1 MRSNKTRSL
10 KLLAVAGLVGMCG
23 RAALAAPPL
32 LPVPCTPG
40 ACGATGASKFVT
52 GGAATAVATPSSL
65 TINQSSNSAILN
77 WAAFDI
83 AAGNSVTFAQPN
95 ASAIALNR
103 IFEGNPSQI
112 FGKLSA
118 NGQIYLVNL
127 NGFVF
132 GANSTVNVAGLIASS
147 LPLALTDA
155 TFANGILSPLQ
166 NGGNPSF
173 DASLDPLAPGGR
185 TSVLDVNGK
194 PVLDDQGK
202 PISVQVVVQ
211 PGAQITAAD
220 QGRILLAGQNVTNGG
235 TLTAPDGQVILAAGT
250 KLFLQAD
257 TDPGLRGLVVEVDGT
272 TTTAADGSQSTNT
285 AMNQV
290 SGVLSAPRGNVWMV
304 GLAVNQDGRI
314 SATTSVSA
322 NGSIHLEA
330 AGNVNTIIS
339 SGGNTVSSTRGGALT
354 IGPQSQ
360 LSIATDSSGGTAVSA
375 QTQLPSTI
383 TLLGEQVDIQ
393 GGSITAPGATL
404 TAIAAANPAQAAATP
419 VNAAT
424 STAIDGVGSTP
435 DANARLHIDAGTSID
450 LSGSTASLPVTANL
464 VSGQLR
470 SSELADD
477 PTQRNG
483 LLHGDTVYINALEGS
498 PPIANL
504 SGEIGA
510 VPQTIQQRTE
520 AGGHATFQ
528 SEGDIVFASGAVLN
542 VSGGSS
548 TYAGGVLQ
556 NSYLIGANGQL
567 YNIATANPLL
577 TYIGVVNPTFTQ
589 NYNTWGVQDVVSTPG
604 LSYYQPGYV
613 QGASG
618 GGVQFAAANM
628 VLQGKL
634 LGNTVDGLYQR
645 TPTTAATGSQLTIG
659 VPGGI
664 TPSTTAAADL
674 LAPAIELTN
683 SPIPIEV
690 ADDTTLIGPQTLQI
704 PASYLTSSGFGS
716 INLYSNY
723 GVTLPVD
730 LPLQLPG
737 GSNLVMAASHIDILS
752 SITDPGGK
760 LQLQNIA
767 ALGTLDSSAP
777 RPGVYIGDGVTL
789 DVRGQWTNDL
799 ALVNGGHPNLAQ
811 TWQNG
816 GSIVLGVSSIDALLS
831 LGSNVTL
838 HASGGAW
845 VQSSGSTVAGTG
857 GSISL
862 NADGLGGGL
871 DVGSNLAIDAFGV
884 NGAKGGGFSLVAPRL
899 EISNGTAGS
908 WTMAQSVD
916 DDGPAPGGVFQ
927 LYAGLFS
934 DYGFQS
940 VTLTA
945 DALVAQ
951 GAATT
956 NVLTVDPATQIAASV
971 STLIVDQ
978 SALPLPSAANVTRI
992 ANVGAL
998 PAYQLY
1004 DQGAA
1009 GIQLNALPNPAGGI
1023 STLGTTNVGDV
1034 YIGQGASL
1042 STAPGG
1048 TLGISALD
1056 SIIVDGTLR
1065 APGGTISLQVF
1076 SPGAS
1081 SSPYGNYEAG
1091 FLPTQRIELGADSVI
1106 DVSGAFVPKPSAQGL
1121 SLGTLLPGGTVNV
1134 FADRG
1139 AVLADGGSTIDV
1151 SGASAKLD
1159 VLQPNG
1165 SYGPE
1170 IAVSAGGAITV
1181 RSGEAVSLLGNIEAS
1196 AGSGG
1201 TSGTAA
1207 AGSLEVDLTRGQPW
1221 WGIATIAAVPTFNQ
1235 APLTIDLAPTIAANL
1250 PGSAADSNQSVLGA
1264 AQLSQSG
1271 IDALKL
1277 ESGNVV
1283 QFSGTFSLGL
1293 GRRLIVDA
1301 PIIEAGS
1308 GANVQLNAPYLQ
1320 LGYTSQP
1327 EQPNT
1332 ALAQPGTGTL
1342 EFAGNEIDLAG
1353 VTVFQGASNVSF
1365 SSSGDLKLVGAIDGT
1380 NATATSLSGG
1390 LSIEGD
1396 LQLAAARIYPTTGTS
1411 FNITALENPANGI
1424 PGLVTIAQNG
1434 INPGTPL
1441 SADGAVSITAYDVT
1455 NNGTLYA
1462 PFGSI
1467 ALTGADAV
1475 NLGYGSLTSVSGN
1488 GLTIPFGST
1497 QYSQSQWTYLFGYTP
1512 STITGIPTR
1521 AVNLTAANITIAKNA
1536 TIDLAGGGDLSA
1548 YEWVPGPG
1556 GSTDALA
1563 PGVTPGLYA
1572 VLPYTRGEAAP
1583 QDAQESDPSIV
1594 PGESVYLSGGAG
1606 IAAGAYPLLPARDA
1620 LLPGAFL
1627 VRIEPSFQSTAA
1639 GKLGSLADGTPV
1651 IAGYLTYGST
1661 GLHQTPGYE
1670 GFAVYPGSYGG
1681 QLAAYD
1687 ISLASSF
1694 FSAAA
1699 VLADASR
1706 PALPADAGSLSLA
1719 VSRSLQG
1726 AGTVQTA
1733 AANGGLEAPI
1743 QIAAPDL
1750 YIGTAPAG
1758 LPSDTVTLSDTL
1770 LDSWRPGM
1778 LLLGG
1783 QLADNSVITTTSS
1796 ATTVTPQPASTST
1809 IDVLANTV
1817 TLGAGSNLK
1826 AGQVVVVANNTI
1838 DVRGGATVQSTS
1850 AVAGAA
1856 PMPLPAQQAVTL
1868 SNPDAALLA
1877 VSDSNW
1883 LVPLHA
1889 ALAASDGTTA
1899 AAASSAGSGGV
1910 ILLESGASLASRG
1923 SVTLDGLGGVTLA
1936 GALAAPGAEISL
1948 GSSSIALGAGSSSDA
1963 LIIDDALLGELGGAG
1978 AVRLASTGAI
1988 DILSPI
1994 SLGLNGSSPT
2004 LSALTLQG
2012 SSLNNSSAAG
2022 SAQFGAQ
2029 LMILQG
2035 SGTAQASVAQNGAA
2049 ASSLSLVAGEMAV
2062 GPNVLTVNGFAATHA
2077 TVSGAIV
2084 GQCVA
2089 ASCSGG
2095 LAVGG
2100 DMTLTASGITVTSG
2114 ANTSFSAVGALNI
2127 GAASSTAALPAYL
2140 GGSLTLSG
2148 GSIDVAGR
2156 LSAPSGA
2163 IDLVAANDL
2172 SVESAAS
2179 ISAAGSLVSIGNQ
2192 TVATPAGTISAAAGG
2207 AMTLMPGAT
2216 LDVSGA
2222 GSGAAGAIS
2231 LAAAGPASIGA
2242 TLNGAAGSG
2251 AAGGRFALDAGS
2263 LVSPAGSGGNPLT
2276 LLATSLGSGSSSAG
2290 GFDTAIDIRVRS
2302 GDLDLDGASTLN
2314 ANAVS
2319 LTADT
2324 GNVRIGGQIL
2334 APSASLRGSLSIFGG
2349 AGVDIAAGAALR
2361 ADGSGPQGQGGT
2373 IEIGAGTLVAD
2384 ANGLLDAY
2392 NDATLS
2398 IDAGSTLS
2406 TAGNAAKGT
2415 LLLRAPALIAAND
2428 VAITSLAGDTSA
2440 VGQIVI
2446 EPILPFNTAGAAF
2459 SSASAPTL
2467 SDFQNVGQTVMAYWN
2482 GASGNI
2488 ASRLAGSGTA
2498 SVTVEPAVEIIAP
2511 GSLTLPALDFV
2522 ANQTFY
2528 STAQQ
2533 ASIPVDF
2540 TVRAA
2545 GNIELAGTL
2554 SDGFN
2559 VQQVGDDGRGV
2570 LQPTLLTTPSSSFRL
2585 VAGADLAAANP
2596 LAVVAAN
2603 AANGNLALDQGAY
2616 VRTGTGAIDLVA
2628 AGNITLAG
2636 PGSGAY
2642 TAGVVALAPGGTA
2655 GPNGTPYPG
2664 VSSDAGTTAPNE
2676 DENGNNV
2683 FYGMFVPG
2691 TSVLASYPTAGGNLT
2706 VVAGGNI
2713 DNTSNTLPGSVTAW
2727 QVRESPNSNQSAS
2740 WGVNLAAYDWNFG
2753 TLGGGDLRITSGGS
2767 ALNVSAAAAGSLLP
2781 QAAAAT
2787 PAYSTSGGLSF
2798 AAAKDIGS
2806 AQVYLANGTGSVSAG
2821 GGLTATL
2828 PASNPNSPNV
2838 GSAFYL
2844 QSSVVDVE
2852 TGLGAVI
2859 DGIFDPATLIQ
2870 PIPSG
2875 LRSLPVA
2882 LLGSFFSYS
2891 GQSALDV
2898 QSLSGDIVLGTSSVA
2913 AATLLGLATDHANP
2927 TAPSLYPAGLTLQAL
2942 NGNIRFGPGVG
2953 SPFLYPTPTGQL
2965 DLLAARDIAYT
2976 SASGSIIVSDA
2987 PPASVPTV
2995 TNIVSGDASTA
3006 LTPSFGGDVHSDDP
3020 TPAYVTAGGSIENLS
3035 LVIPKAAQIVAALD
3049 ISNLTY
3055 TGQNLNPQ
3063 DLTLISAGRDFINA
3077 TGGAVSVGGPGSLDI
3092 LAGRNIDLGF
3102 SQGVVTTGNLLNA
3115 NLPTAQGADIT
3126 MVTGLG
3132 TTPTYANFVSKIIDT
3147 SSTYENA
3154 LVDYVESVQGTNGL
3168 SMAAAESAFNAFGIN
3183 QQRPFIDQVFF
3194 DELSASGLA
3203 DNTVPNAGFTRG
3215 YAAIDALYPGSRA
3228 GQPGYVAGSY
3238 AGDLTLQFSR
3248 IYTLSG
3254 GDINLIVPG
3263 GGIDVGLANPP
3274 STLSSRPASTLGIV
3288 TEQAGNVNIYSQGD
3302 VNVNSSRIFTLG
3314 GGNILIWS
3322 NQGSIDAGLGAK
3334 TSVSAPPPAILI
3346 SSDGTVTIDF
3356 SGAAT
3361 GSGIRTIQTEP
3372 STPPGNVDLIAPVG
3386 TVNAGDAG
3394 IGAAGNINIA
3404 AQSVIGVTNINFGG
3418 TATGVPA
3425 VVSNVSASLSG
3436 ASNASSGASNAATN
3450 AVSGDAAAKESQA
3463 PLSQSALSWLDVFVT
3478 GLGEENCKPDD
3489 IECLKRQKTTTR

>member
-1 MRSNKTRSL
+1 
-10 KLLAVAGLVGMCG
+10 
-23 RAALAAPPL
+23 
-32 LPVPCTPG
+32 
-40 ACGATGASKFVT
+40 
-52 GGAATAVATPSSL
+52 
-65 TINQSSNSAILN
+65 
-77 WAAFDI
+77 
-83 AAGNSVTFAQPN
+83 
-95 ASAIALNR
+95 
-103 IFEGNPSQI
+103 
-112 FGKLSA
+112 
-118 NGQIYLVNL
+118 
-127 NGFVF
+127 
-132 GANSTVNVAGLIASS
+132 VNVAGLVASS

-166 NGGNPSF
+166 NADPTFN
-173 DASLDPLAPGGR
+173 ASLDPLAPGGR

-194 PVLDDQGK
+194 PVLDDHGK

-220 QGRILLAGQNVTNGG
+220 QGRILLSGQNVTNGG

-250 KLFLQAD
+250 QVYLQAD

-272 TTTAADGSQSTNT
+272 TTTAADGTKSTNT

-330 AGNVNTIIS
+330 AGGAIANV
-339 SGGNTVSSTRGGALT
+339 SGGVGTVTSNQGGALT

-360 LSIATDSSGGTAVSA
+360 MSIGTDTSGGTAVSA

-393 GGSITAPGATL
+393 GGSIVAPGGTL
-404 TAIAAANPAQAAATP
+404 TATAAANPA
-419 VNAAT
+419 
-424 STAIDGVGSTP
+424 TAGVTSTP
-435 DANARLHIDAGTSID
+435 DPNARLHIDAGTSID
-450 LSGSTASLPVTANL
+450 LSGSIASLPVTANL

-483 LLHGDTVYINALEGS
+483 LLHGDTVYISALDGS

-504 SGEIGA
+504 SGEISA

-520 AGGHATFQ
+520 AGGKATFQ
-528 SEGDIVFASGAVLN
+528 SEGDIVFAAGAALD
-542 VSGGSS
+542 VSGGYS

-556 NSYLIGANGQL
+556 TSYLIGANGQL

-577 TYIGVVNPTFTQ
+577 PYVGVVNPTFTQ

-618 GGVQFAAANM
+618 GSVQFAAANM

-645 TPTTAATGSQLTIG
+645 TPATAAAGSQLVVGI
-659 VPGGI
+659 PGGI
-664 TPSTTAAADL
+664 TPSTTTATDL

-704 PASYLTSSGFGS
+704 PAAYLTSSGFGS

-723 GVTLPVD
+723 GVTLPAN
-730 LPLQLPG
+730 LPLTLPG
-737 GSNLVMAASHIDILS
+737 GSSLVIGASRIDILS

-760 LQLQNIA
+760 LQLQNLA

-777 RPGVYIGDGVTL
+777 RPGVYIGDDVTL

-799 ALVNGGHPNLAQ
+799 ALVNGGNPNLAQ

-816 GSIVLGVSSIDALLS
+816 GSITLGVSSTDALLS
-831 LGSNVTL
+831 LGNDVTL

-845 VQSSGSTVAGTG
+845 VQSNGSTVAGTG

-871 DVGSNLAIDAFGV
+871 DVGSDLALDAFGV
-884 NGAKGGGFSLVAPRL
+884 NGAKGGSFSLVAPRL

-908 WTMAQSVD
+908 WTTAQSVD
-916 DDGPAPGGVFQ
+916 DDGPSPGGVFQ

-940 VTLTA
+940 VSLSA
-945 DALVAQ
+945 NALVAS

-956 NVLTVDPATQIAASV
+956 NVLTVDPGTQIPATV
-971 STLIVDQ
+971 NTLIVNQ
-978 SALPLPSAANVTRI
+978 SALPLRSAANMTGI
-992 ANVGAL
+992 ASVGAL
-998 PAYQLY
+998 PQYQLY

-1009 GIQLNALPNPAGGI
+1009 AIQLNAVPNPAKVGMP
-1023 STLGTTNVGDV
+1023 TLGTAGAGDV
-1034 YIGQGASL
+1034 LVGQGASV
-1042 STAPGG
+1042 STTAGG
-1048 TLGISALD
+1048 TIGISGLD
-1056 SIIVDGTLR
+1056 SIVVDGTLR
-1065 APGGTISLQVF
+1065 APGGTISLEVF
-1076 SPGAS
+1076 SPAS
-1081 SSPYGNYEAG
+1081 NYEVG
-1091 FLPTQRIELGADSVI
+1091 FLPTQRVELGADSVL

-1159 VLQPNG
+1159 VLQPSG
-1165 SYGPE
+1165 SYVPE
-1170 IAVSAGGAITV
+1170 IAASAGGAITV
-1181 RSGEAVSLLGNIEAS
+1181 RSGEAISLLGNIEAG

-1201 TSGTAA
+1201 TSGTPA
-1207 AGSLEVDLTRGQPW
+1207 AGSLEVDLTRGQSW
-1221 WGIATIAAVPTFNQ
+1221 WGVATSGAAATFNQ
-1235 APLTIDLAPTIAANL
+1235 APLTIDLAPTVAANL
-1250 PGSAADSNQSVLGA
+1250 PGAAADSNQAVLGA
-1264 AQLSQSG
+1264 AQLAQSG

-1277 ESGNVV
+1277 ESGNVME
-1283 QFSGTFSLGL
+1283 FSGTYSLGL
-1293 GRRLIVDA
+1293 GRQLIVDA
-1301 PIIEAGS
+1301 PVIEAGS
-1308 GANVQLNAPYLQ
+1308 GASVQLNAPYLQ
-1320 LGYTSQP
+1320 VGYTSQP
-1327 EQPNT
+1327 EQPNK

-1342 EFAGNEIDLAG
+1342 AFSGSEIDLAG
-1353 VTVFQGASNVSF
+1353 ITVFQGASNVSF

-1380 NATATSLSGG
+1380 NAAATSLSGG

-1396 LQLAAARIYPTTGTS
+1396 LQLAAARIYPATGTS

-1424 PGLVTIAQNG
+1424 PGLVSIGQNG
-1434 INPGTPL
+1434 SNPGTPL
-1441 SADGAVSITAYDVT
+1441 SADGTVSITAYDVT

-1467 ALTGADAV
+1467 ALTGTDAV
-1475 NLGYGSLTSVSGN
+1475 TLGDGSLTSVSGN

-1521 AVNLTAANITIAKNA
+1521 AVNLTAANITIAKTA
-1536 TIDLAGGGDLSA
+1536 TIDLTGGGDLSA

-1572 VLPYTRGEAAP
+1572 VLPSTRGEAAP
-1583 QDAQESDPSIV
+1583 QDAQESDPSIA

-1606 IAAGAYPLLPARDA
+1606 LAAGAYPLLPARDA

-1627 VRIEPSFQSTAA
+1627 VRLEPSFQSTGA
-1639 GKLGSLADGTPV
+1639 GTLGSLADGTPV

-1699 VLADASR
+1699 VLANASR

-1719 VSRSLQG
+1719 VSKSLQG
-1726 AGTVQTA
+1726 AGTVLTA

-1750 YIGTAPAG
+1750 YIGTAAPAT
-1758 LPSDTVTLSDTL
+1758 LPSDTVTLSDSL
-1770 LDSWRPGM
+1770 LDSWHPGL

-1783 QLADNSVITTTSS
+1783 QVSDSSVVTTTSS

-1817 TLGAGSNLK
+1817 TLGAGANLK
-1826 AGQVVVVANNTI
+1826 AAQVVVVANNSI
-1838 DVRGGATVQSTS
+1838 DVQGGATVQSTS

-1883 LVPLHA
+1883 LIPVRSGE
-1889 ALAASDGTTA
+1889 AASASGTATT
-1899 AAASSAGSGGV
+1899 SPSAGGGGV

-1936 GALAAPGAEISL
+1936 GTLAAPGAEISL
-1948 GSSSIALGAGSSSDA
+1948 GSSSIALGAGGSSDA
-1963 LIIDDALLGELGGAG
+1963 LLIDDALLSELGGAG

-1988 DILSPI
+1988 DILSPV
-1994 SLGLNGSSPT
+1994 SLGVNGSNPS
-2004 LSALTLQG
+2004 LNSLTLQ
-2012 SSLNNSSAAG
+2012 SASLNNLSAAG
-2022 SAQFGAQ
+2022 TAQFGAQ
-2029 LMILQG
+2029 LLTLQG
-2035 SGTAQASVAQNGAA
+2035 SGTAQASAAQSGAA
-2049 ASSLSLVAGEMAV
+2049 GSSLSLLAGEMAV

-2089 ASCSGG
+2089 ASCDGG

-2114 ANTSFSAVGALNI
+2114 ANTSFSAAGALNI
-2127 GAASSTAALPAYL
+2127 GAASSAAALPAYL
-2140 GGSLTLSG
+2140 GGSLSLSG

-2163 IDLVAANDL
+2163 IALVAANGL
-2172 SVESAAS
+2172 SVDSGAS
-2179 ISAAGSLVSIGNQ
+2179 ISTAGSLVSIGNQ
-2192 TVATPAGTISAAAGG
+2192 TVATPAGTISATAGG
-2207 AMTLMPGAT
+2207 ALTLMPGAT
-2216 LDVSGA
+2216 LDVSGV

-2231 LAAAGPASIGA
+2231 LAATGPASIGA
-2242 TLNGAAGSG
+2242 TLNGAAGNG
-2251 AAGGRFALDAGS
+2251 AAGGSFALDAGS
-2263 LVSPAGSGGNPLT
+2263 LVSPAGAGGNPLT
-2276 LLATSLGSGSSSAG
+2276 LLATSLGSGSSGGG
-2290 GFDTAIDIRVRS
+2290 GFNTAIDIRVRS
-2302 GDLDLDGASTLN
+2302 GDLDLDAASSLT
-2314 ANAVS
+2314 ANLVS

-2324 GNVRIGGQIL
+2324 GNVLIGGQIL
-2334 APSASLRGSLSIFGG
+2334 APSASLRGNLSIFGG
-2349 AGVDIAAGAALR
+2349 SGVDIASGAVLR
-2361 ADGSGPQGQGGT
+2361 ADGSGAQGQGGT

-2384 ANGLLDAY
+2384 ATGLLDAY
-2392 NDATLS
+2392 NDAAIS
-2398 IDAGSTLS
+2398 IDAGATLS
-2406 TAGNAAKGT
+2406 TAGTAAKGT
-2415 LLLRAPALIAAND
+2415 LLLRAPALVAAND

-2446 EPILPFNTAGAAF
+2446 EPILPFNTAGATF
-2459 SSASAPTL
+2459 SSASAPT
-2467 SDFQNVGQTVMAYWN
+2467 SGDFQNLGQTVMSYWN

-2488 ASRLAGSGTA
+2488 ASRLAGSGAA
-2498 SVTVEPAVEIIAP
+2498 SLTVEPAVEIVAP

-2545 GNIELAGTL
+2545 GNIQVAGTL

-2559 VQQVGDDGRGV
+2559 VQQVGDDGTGV
-2570 LQPTLLTTPSSSFRL
+2570 LQPTLLSTPSSSFRL
-2585 VAGADLAAANP
+2585 VAGADLTSANP

-2603 AANGNLALDQGAY
+2603 AANGNLAFDKGAF

-2636 PGSGAY
+2636 AGSGAY

-2664 VSSDAGTTAPNE
+2664 VSTDAGTTAPNE

-2683 FYGMFVPG
+2683 FYGLFVPG

-2713 DNTSNTLPGSVTAW
+2713 DNTSSISPGSVTAW

-2753 TLGGGDLRITSGGS
+2753 TLGGGDLRIASGGS
-2767 ALNVSAAAAGSLLP
+2767 ALDISAAAAGSLLP
-2781 QAAAAT
+2781 QAAGAT
-2787 PAYSTSGGLSF
+2787 PAYLTSGGLSF

-2821 GGLTATL
+2821 GGLTATV
-2828 PASNPNSPNV
+2828 PASSAVFPDV

-2844 QSSVVDVE
+2844 QASVIDVDAR
-2852 TGLGAVI
+2852 LGAI
-2859 DGIFDPATLIQ
+2859 LDGIFDPAALNQ
-2870 PIPSG
+2870 PTPSG
-2875 LRSLPVA
+2875 LLQFPISMQ
-2882 LLGSFFSYS
+2882 GSFFSYS
-2891 GQSALDV
+2891 DQSALNV
-2898 QSLSGDIVLGTSSVA
+2898 QSLSGDITLGTSSVA
-2913 AATLLGLATDHANP
+2913 AATLLGVATNHANP
-2927 TAPSLYPAGLTLQAL
+2927 TAPSLYPASLALQAL
-2942 NGNIRFGPGVG
+2942 NGNINLGAGIGNPT
-2953 SPFLYPTPTGQL
+2953 LYPSPTGEL
-2965 DLLAARDIAYT
+2965 DLLAAQNIAY
-2976 SASGSIIVSDA
+2976 SGSGGRIIVSDA
-2987 PPASVPTV
+2987 PPASVPTA
-2995 TNIVSGDASTA
+2995 TIIVAGANAAGA
-3006 LTPSFGGDVHSDDP
+3006 LAPSFGGDLHSEDP

-3035 LVIPKAAQIVAALD
+3035 LLIPKAAQIVAGLD
-3049 ISNLTY
+3049 ISNLEY
-3055 TGQNLNPQ
+3055 TGQNLHPQ
-3063 DLTLISAGRDFINA
+3063 DLTLISAGRDFNNA
-3077 TGGAVSVGGPGSLDI
+3077 TQGAVSLGGPGSLDI

-3126 MVTGLG
+3126 MITGLG

-3147 SSTYENA
+3147 SSTYEND
-3154 LVDYVESVQGTNGL
+3154 LVDYVESVQGTSGL
-3168 SMAAAESAFNAFGIN
+3168 SVAAAESAFNAFGIN

-3203 DNTVPNAGFTRG
+3203 DNTVSGAGFAQG

-3302 VNVNSSRIFTLG
+3302 VNVNSSRVFTLG

-3334 TSVSAPPPAILI
+3334 TSVSAPPPSILI
-3346 SSDGTVTIDF
+3346 SSNGTVTIDF

-3436 ASNASSGASNAATN
+3436 ASNASSGASNAATSS
-3450 AVSGDAAAKESQA
+3450 VSGDAAAKESQA

-3478 GLGEENCKPDD
+3478 GLGEENCKTDD